1 MSTEQQGEVGKL
13 DRFFENPILNSP
25 YEYPQRHWE
34 MDAANK
40 PTGRII
46 EQRRKSSDRTP
57 IASASSKGGVET
69 FQGDLFT
76 ESVDQVAYRE
86 NELINS
92 IRSEVA
98 AWRNAPESTW
108 NVTAETA
115 RLLKHWR
122 HYDFPSYKPFF
133 CQVEAIETLIWLI
146 EAAPAT
152 KTGKAFLARIKDAND
167 EANPDLYR
175 IALKLATG
183 AGKTTVMAMIIA
195 WQTINANRHGIGDKF
210 TNGFLITTPG
220 ITIRDRLR
228 VLMPN
233 DPEAYYSK
241 RQLVPMDLLPL
252 MNSARIVITNYHAYE
267 LKNTLDLSAG
277 TKAMLAGPAGAA
289 PQTIETPGQMLQRVM
304 KDLVGLKNVLMIND
318 EAHHCYRHRPNDGTG
333 DPERELDADEKAEA
347 KKNTEAAR
355 LWIRGLETVRAHIGK
370 EHMRPKVID
379 LSATPFFLRGSGYQ
393 EGTLFPWTVCDF
405 SLMDALE
412 CGIVKLPRI
421 PIDDNLSSLSELPK
435 YRELWKNICEQ
446 DKSFRSLRGKGKGGT
461 YDPQKI
467 PNLLQTA
474 IRVLYKGY
482 EDTYN
487 RWMEKGIKTPPCFI
501 FVCQNTTIS
510 KLVYDFVSGYVTTD
524 KNGDEQT
531 IAGKC
536 PLFSNFDTSG
546 QPLPRPN
553 TLLIDS
559 MQLESGEALSP
570 EFRVAAAKEIELYK
584 RELITRTGDRQAADK
599 LDDAALLREVMNT
612 VGKEGQLG
620 GNVRCVVSV
629 SMLTEG
635 WDANTVTHILGV
647 RAFGTQL
654 LCEQVVGRALRRL
667 SYESDAETGLYRPEY
682 ADIFGIP
689 FDFASSAGTHPPIEP
704 PDVVHVHAVHPERD
718 HLSIQFPRVVGYYL
732 DQGDTTAR
740 LSAQFNELSELQITP
755 NDIGPTA
762 VLNSAFV
769 GQREKLV
776 LGKGTMRAS
785 DVIYSLAKHFI
796 SLYFMSEKF
805 TDMDRTHLFIQVRQL
820 FAQWIN
826 GGYLK
831 LDPTVSIE
839 HVITYKN
846 LADAACQRMNLAI
859 MRAEAQKGD
868 AKVRVIID
876 NFMPTG
882 STSRVNFR
890 ISRKAKILFQTAP
903 ERSHVNYAVCD
914 SSWESILCSV
924 LEAHPRTLR
933 YVKNYNLGFEVPYV
947 LGTESHVYLPDFLVL
962 VDDGHGPEDPLHLIV
977 EVKGYRYIDAN
988 TKKQTMQEMWIPGVN
1003 AEKSFGRWAFI
1014 ELNENDFV
1022 LDGMKSTEALTEN
1035 CRAAY
1040 ADALD
1045 DLIEGA

>member
-1 MSTEQQGEVGKL
+1 MSNL
-13 DRFFENPILNSP
+13 SFFEDPILNSP
-25 YEYPQRHWE
+25 YDYPKRHWE
-34 MDAANK
+34 MDAENK
-40 PTGRII
+40 PTGKII
-46 EQRRKSSDRTP
+46 EQRRESSNRTP
-57 IASASSKGGVET
+57 IATPRNNVEDT
-69 FQGDLFT
+69 NVSQGDLFND
-76 ESVDQVAYRE
+76 VVRDVAYRE
-86 NELINS
+86 NQLINS
-92 IRSEVA
+92 IRNEVT
-98 AWRNAPESTW
+98 AWRNAPESSW

-146 EAAPAT
+146 EVAPSLKSG
-152 KTGKAFLARIKDAND
+152 KTFLANIRDANAG
-167 EANPDLYR
+167 ANPDLYR

-195 WQTINANRHGIGDKF
+195 WQTINASRHGISDKF

-267 LKNTLDLSAG
+267 LKSTLDLSVV
-277 TKAMLAGPAGAA
+277 TKAMLAGPVGAG
-289 PQTIETPGQMLQRVM
+289 PQTVETPGQMLQRVI
-304 KDLVGLKNVLMIND
+304 KDLIGLKNILMIND
-318 EAHHCYRHRPNDGTG
+318 EAHHCYREKPDDGTNEQ
-333 DPERELDADEKAEA
+333 ERALDADEKIEA
-347 KKNTEAAR
+347 KNNAEAAR
-355 LWIRGLETVRAHIGK
+355 LWIRGLETVRANIGND
-370 EHMRPKVID
+370 HMRPKVID

-421 PIDDNLSSLSELPK
+421 PIDDNLSSISELPK
-435 YRELWKNICEQ
+435 YRELWKNICER
-446 DKSFRSLRGKGKGGT
+446 DKSFRSLCGKGKGRN

-467 PNLLQTA
+467 PDILQTA
-474 IRVLYKGY
+474 ISVLYNGY
-482 EDTYN
+482 KDTYN

-531 IAGKC
+531 IPGKC
-536 PLFSNFDTSG
+536 PLFSNYDASG

-559 MQLESGEALSP
+559 MQLESGDALSP
-570 EFRVAAAKEIELYK
+570 EFRVAASKEIELYK

-647 RAFGTQL
+647 RAFSTQL

-667 SYESDAETGLYRPEY
+667 SYEIDAKTGLYRPEY

-689 FDFASSAGTHPPIEP
+689 FDFASAAGKHTPIEP
-704 PDVVHVHAVHPERD
+704 PDIVHVHAVHPERD
-718 HLSIQFPRVVGYYL
+718 HLSILFPRVVGYYL
-732 DQGDTTAR
+732 DQSDANVR
-740 LSAQFNELSELQITP
+740 LIAKFNELSEMQITP

-769 GQREKLV
+769 GHREKLV
-776 LGKGTMRAS
+776 LGEGTLRTS

-796 SLYFMSEKF
+796 GLYFMTDKF
-805 TDMDRTHLFIQVRQL
+805 TDMDRTHLFVQVRQL

-826 GGYLK
+826 EGYLK
-831 LDPTVSIE
+831 LDPTVNIE
-839 HVITYKN
+839 CVVKYKN
-846 LADAACQRMNLAI
+846 LADAACQRINLAI
-859 MRAEAQKGD
+859 MRAEAEKGD
-868 AKVRVIID
+868 AKVRAIID
-876 NFMPTG
+876 SFMPTG

-890 ISRKAKILFQTAP
+890 ISRTSKILFQTSS
-903 ERSHVNYAVCD
+903 EHSHVNYAVCD

-924 LEAHPRTLR
+924 IEKHARTLT
-933 YVKNYNLGFEVPYV
+933 YVKNFNLGFEVPYV
-947 LGTESHVYLPDFLVL
+947 FGTESRTYIPDFIVL
-962 VDDGHGPEDPLHLIV
+962 VDDGHGRDDPLHLIV
-977 EVKGYRYIDAN
+977 EVKGYRYADAN
-988 TKKQTMQEMWIPGVN
+988 IKKQTMQDMWIPGIN

-1022 LDGMKSTEALTEN
+1022 LDGLKSQDSLLEN

-1040 ADALD
+1040 ADA
-1045 DLIEGA
+1045 ITEFVESI

>member
-1 MSTEQQGEVGKL
+1 MMSQS
-13 DRFFENPILNSP
+13 FFENPILNSP
-25 YEYPQRHWE
+25 YEYPCRHWE
-34 MDAANK
+34 MDADNK
-40 PTGRII
+40 PTGKVV
-46 EQRRKSSDRTP
+46 ERRRESSNRTP
-57 IASASSKGGVET
+57 IATPRNRGEGPQSI
-69 FQGDLFT
+69 QGDLFN
-76 ESVDQVAYRE
+76 EVLNDVAYRE

-92 IRSEVA
+92 IRAEVT
-98 AWRNAPESTW
+98 AWRNSPESSW

-133 CQVEAIETLIWLI
+133 CQLEAIETLIWLI
-146 EAAPAT
+146 EVAPLT
-152 KTGKAFLARIKDAND
+152 KAGKNFLSRIHDANV
-167 EANPDLYR
+167 EADPDLYR

-195 WQTINANRHGIGDKF
+195 WQTINANRHGVGDKF
-210 TNGFLITTPG
+210 TNGFLVTTPG

-228 VLMPN
+228 VLLPN

-277 TKAMLAGPAGAA
+277 TKAMLAGPMGAG
-289 PQTIETPGQMLQRVM
+289 PQTIETPGQMLQRVI
-304 KDLVGLKNVLMIND
+304 KDLIGLKNILMIND
-318 EAHHCYRHRPNDGTG
+318 EAHHCYRHRPDDGA
-333 DPERELDADEKAEA
+333 DDEERALDADEKDEA
-347 KKNTEAAR
+347 KKNAEAAR
-355 LWIRGLETVRAHIGK
+355 IWIRGLETIRSHVGK
-370 EHMRPKVID
+370 EGMRPKVID

-421 PIDDNLSSLSELPK
+421 PIDDNLSSMSELPK

-446 DKSFRSLRGKGKGGT
+446 DKSVRSLRGKGKGGT

-487 RWMEKGIKTPPCFI
+487 RWMEAGIKTPPCFI

-510 KLVYDFVSGYVTTD
+510 KLVYDFISGYVTTD
-524 KNGDEQT
+524 KDGDEQT
-531 IAGKC
+531 VPAAC
-536 PLFSNFDTSG
+536 PLFSNFDSSG

-559 MQLESGEALSP
+559 MQLESGEALSAD
-570 EFRVAAAKEIELYK
+570 FRVAASKEIETFK

-667 SYESDAETGLYRPEY
+667 SYETDANTGLYNPEY

-689 FDFASSAGTHPPIEP
+689 FDFASGTVKPKPIEP
-704 PDVVHVHAVHPERD
+704 PDIVHVHAVHPERD
-718 HLSIQFPRVVGYYL
+718 HLTIQFPRVVGYYL
-732 DQGDTTAR
+732 DHADGSVRLTAK
-740 LSAQFNELSELQITP
+740 FNELSELQVTP

-769 GQREKLV
+769 GKREKLV
-776 LGKGTMRAS
+776 LGEGTMRMS
-785 DVIYSLAKHFI
+785 DVIYHLAKHFI
-796 SLYFMSEKF
+796 GLYFMDDKF
-805 TDMDRTHLFIQVRQL
+805 TDMDRTQLFIQVRQL
-820 FAQWIN
+820 FTQWVN

-831 LDPTVSIE
+831 LDPSVNVES
-839 HVITYKN
+839 VVAYKN

-859 MRAEAQKGD
+859 MRSEAEKGNSN
-868 AKVRVIID
+868 VRAIID

-890 ISRKAKILFQTAP
+890 ISRRSKLLFETSA
-903 ERSHVNYAVCD
+903 SHVNYAVCD
-914 SSWESILCSV
+914 STWEAILCRV
-924 LEAHPRTLR
+924 LEAHPKTLA
-933 YVKNYNLGFEVPYV
+933 YVKNFNLGFEVPYV
-947 LGTESHVYLPDFLVL
+947 FGTENRTYLPDFVVL
-962 VDDGHGPEDPLHLIV
+962 VDDGHGKDDPLHLII
-977 EVKGYRYIDAN
+977 EVKGYRYSDAN
-988 TKKQTMQEMWIPGVN
+988 IKKQTMQDMWIPGVN
-1003 AEKSFGRWAFI
+1003 AEKSFGRWAFV
-1014 ELNENDFV
+1014 ELNENDFM
-1022 LDGMKSTEALTEN
+1022 LDGLKSEESLLEN
-1035 CRAAY
+1035 CRVAY
-1040 ADALD
+1040 EKVVAGIIDEVR
-1045 DLIEGA
+1045 I